1 VIACAVSD
9 EGSGRPVPPAAAGGP
24 AFPSLKKD
32 NCIRNG
38 RHRSVFTAQE
48 NIRLYIWKHGP
59 EKIGFLTVTT
69 PSECLE
75 PSAFQEKWHSYLTN
89 VIRKTFPT
97 GMWARERQPRSGN
110 WHAHAVVNVGRDI
123 WTGFPFDQVAKKFY
137 ANVDS
142 ELRKL
147 WKHLRETAAAHG
159 FGRTELLPLK
169 HSGEACARYITDY
182 LAGAFGSEKPIGQ
195 ERRRL
200 FSVWGGVRFVYPRFS
215 FFSSRIIQKRKQ
227 WLAEMLE
234 LPDETCIAK
243 SLGPRWWFHFGKA
256 LCEVIMPEDF
266 YKVGPPD
273 DRHFDELGLRA
284 LESDWAAW
292 SGEPSDDL
300 MMRSQFNL
308 FYEIGVRLFGRN
320 SGQARDYAMYF
331 MERRPRVVQ
340 VLKLADPQRYFGFP
354 LRD

>member
-1 VIACAVSD
+1 MIACAVSD

-75 PSAFQEKWHSYLTN
+75 LSAFQEKWHSYLTN

-182 LAGAFGSEKPIGQ
+182 LAGVRLVLRSQLARKGVACLVCGAAFVSSIRGLAFSHQGSFRSENNGWLRCLNCRMKHASRNRSGPAGGFILG
-195 ERRRL
+195 RR
-200 FSVWGGVRFVYPRFS
+200 
-215 FFSSRIIQKRKQ
+215 
-227 WLAEMLE
+227 
-234 LPDETCIAK
+234 CAK
-243 SLGPRWWFHFGKA
+243 SLCPRIFTKS
-256 LCEVIMPEDF
+256 
-266 YKVGPPD
+266 
-273 DRHFDELGLRA
+273 DRLTIGI
-284 LESDWAAW
+284 
-292 SGEPSDDL
+292 L
-300 MMRSQFNL
+300 MSL
-308 FYEIGVRLFGRN
+308 VC
-320 SGQARDYAMYF
+320 
-331 MERRPRVVQ
+331 
-340 VLKLADPQRYFGFP
+340 VL
-354 LRD
+354 